1 MATFYWLG
9 TARTEFNKNSLD
21 PYDWNFPGNWLVR
34 SSSFGPYVIPNEAPG
49 AGDTVYI
56 GTLPDSQLPAGVSGM
71 TMARSPLL
79 FGGCSGMSPI
89 GVPANATGPN
99 AVWLNS
105 KYLEMSGGT
114 SSSDLTQLFAYL
126 DEHPSYPNPA
136 NPTTRIYHQFP
147 FYCFPYLGGGVG
159 NQTDEGIEISYWLF
173 ETRGCTAALGSGPER
188 GGILTKRQQDGLN
201 LRIKQQLTVNTT
213 GRINPQYPVGAY
225 QNYQKVDINLVASK
239 PSTVSSANPTACS
252 RLSIDLRGNT
262 KASRL
267 SSTSGNVNANIR
279 GSGDVKIKR
288 YSSINLENGVLVTKN
303 TGGVPLINNVLI
315 TNPITQLEYDS
326 PDNLEYQWELG
337 LTSASS
343 RSLRATISDAMI
355 LYCVAYNVP
364 GVLIDGCTMGRF
376 SSVENILLSET
387 DSTSAIVKDEEAIV
401 LSSSFDGIQVKN
413 ALGFGGSAY
422 AGMNTITIEGVYG
435 TEGNSK
441 TLKNPRLV
449 LGDVILTD
457 AVTASANTV
466 KVDNISIG
474 VEILGPPIS
483 TSGID
488 FIPLPWQLEFIG
500 PASVTSVDASN
511 CKIVAN
517 NNFRDFTTG
526 LSGINITTLNLGNS
540 ATLDLNSVPSFDDW
554 FFGSYITGSTNNGF
568 IGGLVLEDQTAKI
581 IPSRGV
587 RLYNTKKVGTNY
599 DTRGGTYIP

>member
-21 PYDWNFPGNWLVR
+21 PYDWNYPSNWLTR
-34 SSSFGPYVIPNEAPG
+34 YTQNGNHVIANEAPG
-49 AGDTVYI
+49 PGDTVYI
-56 GTLPDSQLPAGVSGM
+56 GTIPDFQLPAGVSGT

-89 GVPANATGPN
+89 SVPATATGPN

-105 KYLEMSGGT
+105 KYADSIAGGT
-114 SSSDLTQLFAYL
+114 SFADLTQLWAYL
-126 DEHPSYPNPA
+126 DEHPSYPNPTD
-136 NPTTRIYHQFP
+136 PTTRIYHQFP

-159 NQTDEGIEISYWLF
+159 NPTDEGVEISYWLS
-173 ETRGCTAALGSGPER
+173 ETRGCTAALGFGPER
-188 GGILTKRQQDGLN
+188 GGNLSKRQQDGLN

-239 PSTVSSANPTACS
+239 SSTVSSTNPTACS
-252 RLSIDLRGNT
+252 KLNIALNGNT
-262 KASRL
+262 LGSAPWSVL
-267 SSTSGNVNANIR
+267 GNVNANIR

-288 YSSINLENGVLVTKN
+288 YSSINSENGVLVTKN
-303 TGGVPLINNVLI
+303 TGGVPLINKVVI
-315 TNPITQLEYDS
+315 ANPIRQLEYDS
-326 PDNLEYQWELG
+326 SLNDDYQWVLG
-337 LTSASS
+337 LTAASS
-343 RSLRATISDAMI
+343 RSLRSTISDAMI
-355 LYCVAYNVP
+355 LSCVTYNVP
-364 GVLIDGCTMGRF
+364 GVLIDGCTMGSF
-376 SSVENILLSET
+376 SSLENWLLSET

-413 ALGFGGSAY
+413 VLGFGGSAY

-435 TEGNSK
+435 TEGNPK

-466 KVDNISIG
+466 KVDNIS
-474 VEILGPPIS
+474 VVPALDPPIS
-483 TSGID
+483 TTGQD
-488 FIPLPWQLEFIG
+488 FIPVPWQLEFIG

-517 NNFRDFTTG
+517 NYFRDFSTG

-568 IGGLVLEDQTAKI
+568 IGGLVLENETAKI
-581 IPSRGV
+581 IGSRGV
-587 RLYNTKKVGTNY
+587 RLYNTKRVGTNY

>member
-9 TARTEFNKNSLD
+9 TARTESNKNSLD
-21 PYDWNFPGNWLVR
+21 PYDWNFPGNWLTR
-34 SSSFGPYVIPNEAPG
+34 YTSNGNFVIANEAPG
-49 AGDTVYI
+49 SGDTVYI
-56 GTLPDSQLPAGVSGM
+56 GTIPDARLPAGVSGT

-105 KYLEMSGGT
+105 IRSTSSGGT
-114 SSSDLTQLFAYL
+114 FSSDLLDLFVYL
-126 DEHPSYPNPA
+126 DEHPTYPNPTVP
-136 NPTTRIYHQFP
+136 NTYNYQEFP

-159 NQTDEGIEISYWLF
+159 NQTDEGEEISYWLAQ
-173 ETRGCTAALGSGPER
+173 TRGCTAALGVGPER
-188 GGILTKRQQDGLN
+188 GGNLTKRQQDGLN
-201 LRIKQQLTVNTT
+201 LRVKYQMIIKTT
-213 GRINPQYPVGAY
+213 GRINPQYPVGAD
-225 QNYQKVDINLVASK
+225 QNYSKVDINLVPSK
-239 PSTVSSANPTACS
+239 SSTVSSTNPTACNS
-252 RLSIDLRGNT
+252 LAIILMGNT
-262 KASRL
+262 QASAAWEA
-267 SSTSGNVNANIR
+267 TGNVGTNKR
-279 GSGDVKIKR
+279 GSGDIKIKR

-303 TGGVPLINNVLI
+303 TGGVPLIHYAEV

-326 PDNLEYQWELG
+326 YDLPEFTFELG
-337 LTSASS
+337 LSAASS

-355 LYCVAYNVP
+355 LSCAAYNVP
-364 GVLIDGCTMGRF
+364 SVVIDGCTMGSF
-376 SSVENILLSET
+376 SSVHNWVLSQT

-413 ALGFGGSAY
+413 ALGFGGSAF
-422 AGMNTITIEGVYG
+422 AGMNTITLEGVYG
-435 TEGNSK
+435 TEGNPK

-449 LGDVILTD
+449 LGDVTLTD
-457 AVTASANTV
+457 TLAASAKTV
-466 KVDNISIG
+466 KVDNISI
-474 VEILGPPIS
+474 VPALDPP
-483 TSGID
+483 TSNTVTD
-488 FIPLPWQLEFIG
+488 FIPVPWQLEFIG

-517 NNFRDFTTG
+517 NYFRDFSTG

-568 IGGLVLEDQTAKI
+568 IGGLVLENETSKI
-581 IPSRGV
+581 IGSRGV